1 MPQLAAPILLITHVQ
16 HVNVHAET
24 GIVGKIVANVIRI
37 GINYDRVGI
46 PEPAVAIRD
55 IKRSHAPVEIVEPK
69 TIWTAAAQVP
79 YVAATK
85 ATVKAAVLKRMIE
98 MEVRVRATLIMADPL
113 AVVVDVRRFRVAFL
127 VGVTSLRRRFSRAGV
142 GSRAVRRDKT
152 SANSAATTATAV
164 LLVLRKGE

>member
-46 PEPAVAIRD
+46 PEPAVAIGD

-69 TIWTAAAQVP
+69 TIWTAAGQVP
-79 YVAATK
+79 YVAATES
-85 ATVKAAVLKRMIE
+85 TVEAAVLKRM
-98 MEVRVRATLIMADPL
+98 V
-113 AVVVDVRRFRVAFL
+113 
-127 VGVTSLRRRFSRAGV
+127 
-142 GSRAVRRDKT
+142 
-152 SANSAATTATAV
+152 
-164 LLVLRKGE
+164 